1 MRAVPSVFPED
12 RRCTETTKVRPPMT
26 QTASATS
33 SFSSG
38 ASSFQD
44 ELRARLRDD
53 QVDLPVL
60 PAAAQEVL
68 RMTSDPNTNGKAL
81 SAKISGDPA
90 LSAHVLRVANS
101 ALYAGGFTLTSI
113 RQAVGRLGLEL
124 IGQIAASVAIQSSA
138 MDNQRF
144 QEELQTLWC
153 HSLRRGLCARE
164 LARIR
169 RDSIDQAFL
178 GGLLRDL
185 GQACVYRELDRLGQN
200 AGELSFEE
208 CKALALAL
216 SHCAGAALAQKW
228 ELAPEIA
235 APMST
240 PFSLEAAEPSLLV
253 IELAD
258 SFAQQLCGDEEACL
272 SVLRAHP
279 VSKRLD
285 LPDESFAQLA
295 KARERIEQ
303 SAQAMS

>member
-1 MRAVPSVFPED
+1 
-12 RRCTETTKVRPPMT
+12 MT
-26 QTASATS
+26 QTASASPFPS
-33 SFSSG
+33 SA
-38 ASSFQD
+38 ASSFQAQ
-44 ELRARLRDD
+44 LRERFRDD

-68 RMTSDPNTNGKAL
+68 RMSSDPNTNGKAL

-138 MDNQRF
+138 MGNQRF
-144 QEELQTLWC
+144 QEELQGLWH

-164 LARIR
+164 LARVR

-200 AGELSFEE
+200 EGDLSFEE
-208 CKALALAL
+208 CKSIAQAL
-216 SHCAGAALAQKW
+216 SRCAGAALARKW

-240 PFSLEAAEPSLLV
+240 PFSLEAADTALLIV
-253 IELAD
+253 ELAD
-258 SFAQQLCGDEEACL
+258 TFAQHLCSDEEEFL
-272 SVLRAHP
+272 SVIRAHP
-279 VSKRLD
+279 ISERLS
-285 LPDESFAQLA
+285 LQEAGFEQLT

-303 SAQAMS
+303 SAAAMS